1 MPLSEQRR
9 RQLDEIVVKMANQNA
24 PKEDVVAIVN
34 DFKQKYE
41 NEGALPPVVPVQP
54 AVLPPAQPKEED
66 GGIMGTASNF
76 VVGAGKYVADLPRKA
91 AELGQNLADYAGT
104 TKIGQAAGQ
113 GIRNTLGKVVSPQT
127 AQSLQQGLKQGS
139 EQIDFIKPV
148 GDAQKA
154 GNFVAELGSYFV
166 PVAGEAK
173 LTAKAAQ
180 LAKGIKGIEGAG
192 ILAKGTG
199 ALAKVTGGLVKTV
212 PSAIRGASQ
221 ASLNEGS
228 TENFVKNAA
237 LVPLSVGAGKVVG
250 GIVKK
255 GLKGI
260 QKGISPGIED
270 SLMRAIKPAKNNTG
284 FVDALKT
291 SLPDLQETAQISGKK
306 IQNIDDLEQA
316 ITETKKRVWANYAD
330 LLGPNANA
338 TVDGNKIADAMVSS
352 LDKRFIAQ
360 NPEKVKGIIAKAD
373 TYRHDITLNDAE
385 EALQSVNND
394 LHAYYAKNKV
404 AQNVAAQDPEFAY
417 VVNEGEALRKQL
429 YAKLDELTGEQS
441 AELKK
446 RYGAL
451 SNLQKEVTPRKNVI
465 ARQNPLTLAEQVGY
479 ARAGGNVLKNL
490 ADFKFGSAVGSAIEF
505 AVPKGIK
512 KLNDPNF
519 LIEKAF
525 STLEKN
531 PRVPYAP
538 TIPNR
543 FVPAGYLEESK
554 TIIPQ
559 YRSPVDTSGILPQS
573 SAAVPRAQGAEYYS
587 PKLKALPSPAIIP
600 EYIPRNNSPKFDFR
614 SSNKTAHLLPSGDGV
629 IQGQSPNYYSAK
641 KINDL
646 PKIIE
651 GEVVRTKSKKL
662 PPNIPMTNQSSFVLP
677 KNDLEIKKKILNS
690 PLPQGINKK
699 IELTTSYDTPHSFA
713 QAELES
719 NILTELSLAKA
730 GKRTYIPADRE
741 AAYGTQGS
749 TRQFGVEH
757 STFPKWIPEG
767 LRKKHLL
774 EAVQKHIQDGT
785 FPQGSAQKD
794 LYNVV
799 AERMG
804 FTSEATKKVQQ
815 DLKVLDI
822 DFGQDTEK
830 SIKTIDN
837 LSSQYEQRIRDLESQ
852 TRLP

>member
-1 MPLSEQRR
+1 MPLSEQQRS
-9 RQLDEIVVKMANQNA
+9 QLDGIVQKMTDN
-24 PKEDVVAIVN
+24 KETESDIQWVVN
-34 DFKQKYE
+34 DFKQKYDQPLPATQPTAPA
-41 NEGALPPVVPVQP
+41 ALPNAQP
-54 AVLPPAQPKEED
+54 APEND
-66 GGIMGTASNF
+66 GVMGVASDF

-316 ITETKKRVWANYAD
+316 ITETKKRVWANYD
-330 LLGPNANA
+330 GLLGPNANA
-338 TVDGNKIADAMVSS
+338 TIDGNKIADAMVSS

-373 TYRHDITLNDAE
+373 TYRNNITLNDAE

-465 ARQNPLTLAEQVGY
+465 ARQNPLTLGEQVGY
-479 ARAGGNVLKNL
+479 ARAAGNIARDM

-538 TIPNR
+538 TTYK
-543 FVPAGYLEESK
+543 GS
-554 TIIPQ
+554 
-559 YRSPVDTSGILPQS
+559 
-573 SAAVPRAQGAEYYS
+573 
-587 PKLKALPSPAIIP
+587 
-600 EYIPRNNSPKFDFR
+600 
-614 SSNKTAHLLPSGDGV
+614 
-629 IQGQSPNYYSAK
+629 
-641 KINDL
+641 
-646 PKIIE
+646 
-651 GEVVRTKSKKL
+651 L

-677 KNDLEIKKKILNS
+677 KNNLEIKKKILDNFI
-690 PLPQGINKK
+690 PKGITKK
-699 IELTTSYDTPHSFA
+699 IELTTSYDTPHNFA

-719 NILTELSLAKA
+719 NILTEMGLSKA
-730 GKRTYIPADRE
+730 GKRTYIPIDRE

>member
-1 MPLSEQRR
+1 MPLSEQQRS
-9 RQLDEIVVKMANQNA
+9 QLDGIVQKMTDN
-24 PKEDVVAIVN
+24 KETESDIQWVVN
-34 DFKQKYE
+34 DFKQKYDQPLPATQPTAPA
-41 NEGALPPVVPVQP
+41 ALPNAQP
-54 AVLPPAQPKEED
+54 APEND
-66 GGIMGTASNF
+66 GVMGVASDF

-139 EQIDFIKPV
+139 EQTDFIKPV

-154 GNFVAELGSYFV
+154 GNFVAEFGSYFV

-180 LAKGIKGIEGAG
+180 LAKGIKGIEGVG

-228 TENFVKNAA
+228 TENFVRNAA

-316 ITETKKRVWANYAD
+316 ITETKKRVWANYD
-330 LLGPNANA
+330 GLLGPNANA
-338 TVDGNKIADAMVSS
+338 TIDGNKIADAMVSS

-373 TYRHDITLNDAE
+373 TYRNNITLNDAE

-465 ARQNPLTLAEQVGY
+465 ARQNPLTLGEQVGY
-479 ARAGGNVLKNL
+479 ARAAGNIARDV

-519 LIEKAF
+519 LIERAF

-543 FVPAGYLEESK
+543 FVPAGYLGESK
-554 TIIPQ
+554 TIIPE
-559 YRSPVDTSGILPQS
+559 YRPPMDTSGILPQS

-587 PKLKALPSPAIIP
+587 PKLKALPPPAIIP

-614 SSNKTAHLLPSGDGV
+614 QSNKATTLLPSGQGV
-629 IQGQSPNYYSAK
+629 IYGQSPNYYSAQ
-641 KINDL
+641 KINEL

-651 GEVVRTKSKKL
+651 GEVVKTKKSKKL
-662 PPNIPMTNQSSFVLP
+662 PP
-677 KNDLEIKKKILNS
+677 
-690 PLPQGINKK
+690 
-699 IELTTSYDTPHSFA
+699 
-713 QAELES
+713 
-719 NILTELSLAKA
+719 
-730 GKRTYIPADRE
+730 
-741 AAYGTQGS
+741 
-749 TRQFGVEH
+749 
-757 STFPKWIPEG
+757 
-767 LRKKHLL
+767 RKK
-774 EAVQKHIQDGT
+774 
-785 FPQGSAQKD
+785 
-794 LYNVV
+794 
-799 AERMG
+799 
-804 FTSEATKKVQQ
+804 
-815 DLKVLDI
+815 
-822 DFGQDTEK
+822 
-830 SIKTIDN
+830 
-837 LSSQYEQRIRDLESQ
+837 
-852 TRLP
+852 

>member
-1 MPLSEQRR
+1 
-9 RQLDEIVVKMANQNA
+9 
-24 PKEDVVAIVN
+24 
-34 DFKQKYE
+34 
-41 NEGALPPVVPVQP
+41 
-54 AVLPPAQPKEED
+54 
-66 GGIMGTASNF
+66 
-76 VVGAGKYVADLPRKA
+76 
-91 AELGQNLADYAGT
+91 
-104 TKIGQAAGQ
+104 
-113 GIRNTLGKVVSPQT
+113 
-127 AQSLQQGLKQGS
+127 
-139 EQIDFIKPV
+139 
-148 GDAQKA
+148 
-154 GNFVAELGSYFV
+154 
-166 PVAGEAK
+166 
-173 LTAKAAQ
+173 
-180 LAKGIKGIEGAG
+180 
-192 ILAKGTG
+192 
-199 ALAKVTGGLVKTV
+199 
-212 PSAIRGASQ
+212 
-221 ASLNEGS
+221 
-228 TENFVKNAA
+228 
-237 LVPLSVGAGKVVG
+237 
-250 GIVKK
+250 
-255 GLKGI
+255 
-260 QKGISPGIED
+260 
-270 SLMRAIKPAKNNTG
+270 
-284 FVDALKT
+284 
-291 SLPDLQETAQISGKK
+291 
-306 IQNIDDLEQA
+306 
-316 ITETKKRVWANYAD
+316 
-330 LLGPNANA
+330 
-338 TVDGNKIADAMVSS
+338 VDGNKIADAMVSS

-373 TYRHDITLNDAE
+373 TYRHPITLNDAE

-538 TIPNR
+538 TTYK
-543 FVPAGYLEESK
+543 GS
-554 TIIPQ
+554 
-559 YRSPVDTSGILPQS
+559 
-573 SAAVPRAQGAEYYS
+573 
-587 PKLKALPSPAIIP
+587 
-600 EYIPRNNSPKFDFR
+600 
-614 SSNKTAHLLPSGDGV
+614 
-629 IQGQSPNYYSAK
+629 
-641 KINDL
+641 
-646 PKIIE
+646 
-651 GEVVRTKSKKL
+651 L